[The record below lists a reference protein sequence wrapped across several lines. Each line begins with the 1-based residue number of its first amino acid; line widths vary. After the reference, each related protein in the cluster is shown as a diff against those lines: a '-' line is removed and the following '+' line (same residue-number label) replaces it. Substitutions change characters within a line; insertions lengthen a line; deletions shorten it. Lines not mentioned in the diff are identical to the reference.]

1 VTPQKDC
8 NIIAPAVMDGG
19 LKLQHI
25 LPALQHVVPVL
36 APDRHKGQAGKVA
49 VIGGCREY
57 TGAPYFSAISALKMG
72 ADLAHVF
79 CTAGAATV
87 IKSYSPEI
95 IVHPVLHESYDTG
108 ELGDKE
114 RVDVKDKVM
123 GEVSKWLERF
133 DCIVIGPGLGRD
145 SLLLDCVAEIIVKA
159 KSLNIPLVLDG
170 DGLFLITKEPELVIG
185 YPFAILTPNV
195 TEHKRLVA
203 KILGEKNNEASGN
216 WREVSDEDL
225 PGQLQALAKK
235 MGGVTIVQKGKTD
248 YISDGKT
255 VLSSDY
261 FGSPRRCGGQGDVLS
276 GCTACFVS
284 WARDFWSKADSEG
297 RKFVEQRICSNP
309 TMVGALAGS
318 LLCRKAAA
326 NAFAQHKRS
335 TVTGNIIECLGHS
348 MDELFPF

>member
-1 VTPQKDC
+1 MP
-8 NIIAPAVMDGG
+8 
-19 LKLQHI
+19 
-25 LPALQHVVPVL
+25 
-36 APDRHKGQAGKVA
+36 
-49 VIGGCREY
+49 
-57 TGAPYFSAISALKMG
+57 
-72 ADLAHVF
+72 
-79 CTAGAATV
+79 
-87 IKSYSPEI
+87 
-95 IVHPVLHESYDTG
+95 
-108 ELGDKE
+108 
-114 RVDVKDKVM
+114 
-123 GEVSKWLERF
+123 SKNT
-133 DCIVIGPGLGRD
+133 C
-145 SLLLDCVAEIIVKA
+145 LLLQ
-159 KSLNIPLVLDG
+159 

-185 YPFAILTPNV
+185 YPFATLTPNV

-255 VLSSDY
+255 VVSSDY

-297 RKFVEQRICSNP
+297 RNFVEQRICSNP
-309 TMVGALAGS
+309 SMVSALAGS